1 MSGFQMYVCLSKSKL
16 KLKIQ
21 FFWNW
26 LYRKTNPS
34 FTGHVAE
41 HKRMKLFA
49 VITVAFDLILI
60 RKKNPLPP
68 PPDIICSNFQFK
80 FRKLRLRGKVRKR
93 FDGVCDPISLNFE

>member
-1 MSGFQMYVCLSKSKL
+1 MFVCLSKSKL

-34 FTGHVAE
+34 FAGHVAE

-49 VITVAFDLILI
+49 VITVAFDFILI
-60 RKKNPLPP
+60 RKKNPDLFAP
-68 PPDIICSNFQFK
+68 IFNC
-80 FRKLRLRGKVRKR
+80 KLRLRGKVRKPLR
-93 FDGVCDPISLNFE
+93 PAFLKLCVKIRKK